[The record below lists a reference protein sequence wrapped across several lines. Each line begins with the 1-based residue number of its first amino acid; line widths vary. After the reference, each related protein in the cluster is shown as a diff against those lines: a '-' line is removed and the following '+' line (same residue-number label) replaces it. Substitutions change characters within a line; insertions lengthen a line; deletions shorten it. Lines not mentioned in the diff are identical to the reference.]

1 MGLAKSNAFPS
12 LASNLV
18 LGYVSLY
25 EWNRASQTAE
35 IRAGRGVDYGLLG
48 SARNIPLAG
57 SV

>member
-1 MGLAKSNAFPS
+1 MQLAKSNAFPS

-18 LGYVSLY
+18 IGVSLY
-25 EWNRASQTAE
+25 EWNRASQTSE
-35 IRAGRGVDYGLLG
+35 IRAVRDVDHGLLG